1 MAFSGQANGAAILLP
16 FLQLLL
22 LHLLLPLFSYP
33 PLLLLLSFLHPPLP
47 PPSPLILLFFLFCFF
62 MLCRCIANTISR
74 LDMSCAQAPWIGS
87 KPIRRVMQLKLHKP
101 TMAIGYP
108 LRMCAR
114 HVYSTN
120 PGRSNLVFRP
130 KPIAEVY

>member
-62 MLCRCIANTISR
+62 MLCRCIMYSLYN
-74 LDMSCAQAPWIGS
+74 
-87 KPIRRVMQLKLHKP
+87 KP
-101 TMAIGYP
+101 T
-108 LRMCAR
+108 R
-114 HVYSTN
+114 HVLCAGAVDRLKTDT
-120 PGRSNLVFRP
+120 
-130 KPIAEVY
+130 